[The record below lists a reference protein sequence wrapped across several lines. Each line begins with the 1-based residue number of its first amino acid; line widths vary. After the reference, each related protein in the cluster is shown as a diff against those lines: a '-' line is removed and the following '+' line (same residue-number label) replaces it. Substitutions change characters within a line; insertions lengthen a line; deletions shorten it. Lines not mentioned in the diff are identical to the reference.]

1 MHDTPPRIP
10 GLTGLEIIAG
20 FKFIQAATLI
30 AAGLGAF
37 GLMNP
42 GVAGAAQVWLER
54 LALGN
59 GHRIAVAAA
68 SRTLPFL
75 NAATPRHF
83 GAIGIGALLYA
94 AVFLVEGIGLWRGRR
109 WAEYLTIAVT
119 TSLLPFEV
127 AAVWQRVTLVRV
139 STLAVNA
146 LVVAYLVWQLRA
158 RARLEAEQET
168 ADEEIQAAA

>member
-1 MHDTPPRIP
+1 MRDDRAATP

-20 FKFIQAATLI
+20 FKFLQAATLI
-30 AAGLGAF
+30 IAGLGAF
-37 GLMNP
+37 GLMNE
-42 GVAGAAQVWLER
+42 GVSDAAQEWLER

-75 NAATPRHF
+75 VAATPRHF
-83 GAIGIGALLYA
+83 GALGLGAFLYA
-94 AVFLVEGIGLWRGRR
+94 LVFLTEGIGLWRGKR

-127 AAVWQRVTLVRV
+127 VAVYQRLTLVRV
-139 STLAVNA
+139 ATLAINV
-146 LVVAYLVWQLRA
+146 LVVGYLVWQLRA
-158 RARLEAEQET
+158 RAKLEPAHAT
-168 ADEEIQAAA
+168 